1 MLILF
6 QVRRVEG
13 EEVTEAEVAQQVS
26 LPVDREMGVLPV
38 SQFLEYFVF
47 ELLTRQVCSL
57 FQEPVEQQKK
67 KNLRKISM
75 KVFKKFESKI
85 YKR

>member
-1 MLILF
+1 M
-6 QVRRVEG
+6 EG

-47 ELLTRQVCSL
+47 ELLTRQVCNSVSRT
-57 FQEPVEQQKK
+57 VEQPPFAFQDSRRKK
-67 KNLRKISM
+67 IDKN
-75 KVFKKFESKI
+75 
-85 YKR
+85 